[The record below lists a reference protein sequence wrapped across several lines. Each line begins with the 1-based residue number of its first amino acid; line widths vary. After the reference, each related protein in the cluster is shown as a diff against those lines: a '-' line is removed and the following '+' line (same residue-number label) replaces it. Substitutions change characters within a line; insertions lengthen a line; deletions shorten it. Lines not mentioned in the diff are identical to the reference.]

1 MVVYLWGSSSTV
13 ASDRMIPKTEMSRSK
28 ITNITAYEKE
38 KCVKDIQ
45 GIALLPTLCTY
56 FFLKL
61 LYM

>member
-13 ASDRMIPKTEMSRSK
+13 ASDRMISKTEISRSK
-28 ITNITAYEKE
+28 TTNIIAYEKE

-56 FFLKL
+56 FFLKV

>member
-13 ASDRMIPKTEMSRSK
+13 ASDRMIPKTEISRSK
-28 ITNITAYEKE
+28 TTNIIAYEKK

-56 FFLKL
+56 FF
-61 LYM
+61 